1 MALSQTL
8 PIFHVPQFLAT
19 NNHHYILHSL
29 LLDTERETSEP
40 AFKLFLLV
48 LMSPVY
54 WFKIRNSS
62 ISSVKSPEEYFSLR
76 DIIPFLTL
84 MVTSHGTGRF
94 LVIVRSVS
102 TE

>member
-8 PIFHVPQFLAT
+8 PIFHVPHFLAA

-54 WFKIRNSS
+54 WFGIRNSS

-76 DIIPFLTL
+76 DIISFLTL